1 MQRFTQVHELNAIK
15 VKSCL
20 GRIFPIVR
28 DHGDII
34 YNQLDIL
41 KRIIDFEYSATMQL
55 LHP

>member
-28 DHGDII
+28 DHGDI

-41 KRIIDFEYSATMQL
+41 KRIIYFEYSATMQL